1 MRFEYVE
8 DEFTRD
14 LKAHFQEII
23 MQVKESNIKDIF
35 QVLYCL
41 LMGSAF
47 IISICLI

>member
-1 MRFEYVE
+1 MRYVE

-14 LKAHFQEII
+14 LKADFQEIM
-23 MQVKESNIKDIF
+23 MQVKGSNAKDIF
-35 QVLYCL
+35 QVLFSL